1 MKKLKVYANVDLQK
15 LEIKAANKG
24 KSGIY
29 CFTCLTNGKKYVGSS
44 VNLGRR
50 FSQYFNAN
58 YLKRHTDMLISRAL
72 LKYGYSNFNLEILEY
87 CDSSEL
93 LTREQYYFDL
103 LNPEYNILKNAY
115 SLLGYKHSAESLA
128 KISAR
133 ALGRIFSEEH
143 KTKMSE
149 AKKGKNHPLY
159 GKTHSEQ
166 SKHKNSL
173 SQPNSIKIVV
183 TDLELKTKTTFGS
196 IREAARA
203 LNITQCVINNYFN
216 RNQIK
221 PSKGRYVF
229 TKIKPEYNIIQDPIA
244 PIFTGRRHSSETLEK
259 LSS

>member
-115 SLLGYKHSAESLA
+115 SSLGYKHSAESRA
-128 KISAR
+128 KMSAST
-133 ALGRIFSEEH
+133 LGRIFSEEH
-143 KTKMSE
+143 KTKISAAMKSI
-149 AKKGKNHPLY
+149 ALGRNKNH
-159 GKTHSEQ
+159 
-166 SKHKNSL
+166 
-173 SQPNSIKIVV
+173 NSISNLTLGRRKMIKISVL
-183 TDLELKTKTTFGS
+183 DLETNISTVYNYIG
-196 IREAARA
+196 AAAKA
-203 LNITQCVINNYFN
+203 LNIHHSIISAYFN

-221 PSKGRYVF
+221 PYKKRYVF
-229 TKIKPEYNIIQDPIA
+229 TKI
-244 PIFTGRRHSSETLEK
+244 
-259 LSS
+259 